1 MGNQKDEWR
10 NPQKQNETNQV
21 ARHQDLGYEQNLD
34 DSNTVISFKIDFV
47 PEGNRTESSRKIST
61 RGRSKLAE
69 ENEKVQMYIS
79 PDLKKRL
86 EREFS
91 RIEHL
96 SIDRYGES
104 LQKNRHFY
112 EAVIERGLAD
122 ADLQEHVFEKMTA
135 DIHR

>member
-1 MGNQKDEWR
+1 MENQKDGWR
-10 NPQKQNETNQV
+10 NPQKQNDNQV
-21 ARHQDLGYEQNLD
+21 ARQQDLGCEQNLD

-47 PEGNRTESSRKIST
+47 SEGDGKESSRKIST
-61 RGRSKLAE
+61 RRCSKLAE

-91 RIEHL
+91 RVQHL
-96 SIDRYGES
+96 SIDRHGES

-112 EAVIERGLAD
+112 EAIIERGLAD
-122 ADLQEHVFEKMTA
+122 DKLEEHVLGKLTSG
-135 DIHR
+135 ISR